1 MGADVCLRHRTWSVF
16 FFFFR
21 CHQAVSRNATDAQQN
36 TRHTYIRG
44 DEVLHFVPFSLSL
57 FSLLLSLSLDL
68 TRQHSGD
75 FTQNEVRGHGGDLKG
90 GGRQRVHTSRPAR
103 FHLPETVAAWSGW
116 VEPVLPRTQPE
127 HLGWFFVGREGG
139 AKSSLRTGRKLLA
152 LPQSLYREAA
162 SRDVS
167 PNRGVDAAVQV
178 ATVGVFGV

>member
-16 FFFFR
+16 FFFSLSPGSVQERDRRTAKHTTHVYSGRRSASFR
-21 CHQAVSRNATDAQQN
+21 S
-36 TRHTYIRG
+36 
-44 DEVLHFVPFSLSL
+44 FFSLPL
-57 FSLLLSLSLDL
+57 FSTSLSLDL

-75 FTQNEVRGHGGDLKG
+75 LTQNEVRGHGGDLKG
-90 GGRQRVHTSRPAR
+90 GGRQRVRTSRPAR